1 MVELKALISRATSHF
16 NDEIKKDKV
25 LTENLITL
33 QVLLTN
39 DKKINNNDDTHAN
52 RYILWH
58 VPLSAIQGNSDS
70 ADTCEVT
77 EKGIGNKKV
86 STKIKSIKV
95 SDDCEGYV
103 AISDSVTQAYV
114 SSESYPVDELT
125 FAGFSDF
132 IKEKKKTDP
141 SYSAKS
147 VNCSTSRYP
156 CNG

>member
-1 MVELKALISRATSHF
+1 MVELKALISRAISHF

-39 DKKINNNDDTHAN
+39 DKKINNNDDTHTN

-58 VPLSAIQGNSDS
+58 VPLSAIQSNSDS

-77 EKGIGNKKV
+77 EKGSNKKV
-86 STKIKSIKV
+86 TPKIKSIKV
-95 SDDCEGYV
+95 LDDCVGYV
-103 AISDSVTQAYV
+103 AKSDPTTQAYV
-114 SSESYPVDELT
+114 SSESYTVNQLT
-125 FAGFSDF
+125 SAEFSDY